1 MKAVIG
7 SGTRLLL
14 IGCLI
19 ALTGCG
25 LTASKRSEGY
35 ADLDALRVPGL
46 RTTASLSVGRVPL
59 RIAGRFAMDTPEGQQ
74 LFRGLHG
81 VRVRVYELDERS
93 RSAFNTGVEQLL
105 QQLKNEGWEPAVV
118 VREAGELVQILVKLE
133 EEILQGMTIVVREKE
148 EATVVNLMGELKP
161 DDLLASAEFFDTDI
175 LQSLG
180 NVPKENQE

>member
-1 MKAVIG
+1 MKAATD
-7 SGTRLLL
+7 SSLRLLL

-35 ADLDALRVPGL
+35 ADLGVLKVSGL
-46 RTTASLSVGRVPL
+46 RTTSSLSVGRIPL
-59 RIAGRFAMDTPEGQQ
+59 RLVARFGVDAPDEQQ

-81 VRVRVYELDERS
+81 VRVQVYELDERS
-93 RSAFNTGVEQLL
+93 RGSFNRGAEQLL
-105 QQLKNEGWEPAVV
+105 HQLEDQGWEPAII
-118 VREAGELVQILVKLE
+118 VREAGELVQVLVKLNGE
-133 EEILQGMTIVVREKE
+133 TLQGMTIVVREHE

-161 DDLLASAEFFDTDI
+161 DDVLASAEFFDVDL

-180 NVPKENQE
+180 GEPMDEQE

>member
-1 MKAVIG
+1 MKVAAG
-7 SGTRLLL
+7 SYARLLL
-14 IGCLI
+14 VGCLI

-35 ADLDALRVPGL
+35 ADLGALRVPGL
-46 RTTASLSVGRVPL
+46 RTTANLSVGRVPL
-59 RIAGRFAMDTPEGQQ
+59 RLAARFAMDTPEGQQ

-93 RSAFNTGVEQLL
+93 RSAFNRGAEQLL
-105 QQLKNEGWEPAVV
+105 QQLENQGWEPAIV
-118 VREAGELVQILVKLE
+118 VRDAGELVQVLVKLE

-161 DDLLASAEFFDTDI
+161 DDLFASAEFFDTDI

-180 NVPKENQE
+180 DEPADNQE